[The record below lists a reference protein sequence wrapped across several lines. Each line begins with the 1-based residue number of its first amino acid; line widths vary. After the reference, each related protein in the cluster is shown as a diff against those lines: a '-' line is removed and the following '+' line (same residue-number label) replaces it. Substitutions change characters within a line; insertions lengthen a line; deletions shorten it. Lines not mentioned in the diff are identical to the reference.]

1 MKNCRQQPIE
11 KAEPQRRAC
20 YLTAGN
26 SRGQSAIHSTQFG
39 ANKMMQCS
47 DLQSNLSLFA
57 DGLLDENENASLSTH
72 LDACPLCR
80 QKAADYRDIRAAL
93 RQMQRPEISAKL
105 QHTIKVAARS
115 ELRTERHSIV
125 PVSSSIR
132 EWLQMRVMP
141 YSVGVVAS
149 LLVAMTFT
157 TMMFSGML
165 KPGNVPIA
173 MRGHDPLLL
182 ANNTSP
188 YKDQDTSSISP
199 SEYAKTRLGLGNES
213 PSVNPQ
219 GALIALTRSL
229 VRGGM
234 KDDEVVV
241 VADVFDNGLAQIAEV
256 VEPSRDG
263 RAVGELEKALDSD
276 PTYAP
281 FIPSTLENRPQSVR
295 VILKFQSVDVSMS
308 SKPVKHRL

>member
-1 MKNCRQQPIE
+1 MK
-11 KAEPQRRAC
+11 
-20 YLTAGN
+20 
-26 SRGQSAIHSTQFG
+26 
-39 ANKMMQCS
+39 CS
-47 DLQSNLSLFA
+47 DLQSNLALYA
-57 DGLLDENENASLSTH
+57 DGLLDDIENSVLGGH

-80 QKAADYRDIRAAL
+80 QRAADYRDMRAAL
-93 RQMQRPEISAKL
+93 RQMRRPEISVALKNS
-105 QHTIKVAARS
+105 IKREVRT
-115 ELRTERHSIV
+115 ELRIEKHSLV
-125 PVSSSIR
+125 PVSSGIR

-141 YSVGVVAS
+141 YGVGVAAS

-173 MRGHDPLLL
+173 MQGRDPSVMLA
-182 ANNTSP
+182 ANNTP
-188 YKDQDTSSISP
+188 FKDQDTSLISP
-199 SEYAKTRLGLGNES
+199 SDYAKTRLGLGNES

-219 GALIALTRSL
+219 GALIALTKSL

-256 VEPSRDG
+256 VEPSRD
-263 RAVGELEKALDSD
+263 RKALGELEKALDSD

-295 VILKFQSVDVSMS
+295 VILKFQSVDVRTN
-308 SKPVKHRL
+308 SKLGKHRL